1 MYESVMVMVAVVVMA
16 MAIVLKAMHTA
27 HCTVVFRMIRNDN
40 FLVSYLPNHRRK
52 CTTEWLL

>member
-1 MYESVMVMVAVVVMA
+1 MVMVAVVVMA

-52 CTTEWLL
+52 YTTEWLL

>member
-27 HCTVVFRMIRNDN
+27 QWS
-40 FLVSYLPNHRRK
+40 LG
-52 CTTEWLL
+52 